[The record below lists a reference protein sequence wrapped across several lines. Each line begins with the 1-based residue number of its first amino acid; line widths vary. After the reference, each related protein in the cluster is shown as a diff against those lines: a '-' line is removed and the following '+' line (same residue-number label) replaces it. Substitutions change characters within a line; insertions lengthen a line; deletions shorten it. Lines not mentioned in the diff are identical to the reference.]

1 VRGPIYT
8 VALCMAAAWICA
20 VLLGTN
26 AQAQKHVQKSDD
38 TTLFN
43 PALRAE
49 LLDRAAKDQE
59 IRDELTKKGLQ
70 NPDPVLIQRMQDI
83 DSENTEWMA
92 VTIRRYQWPG
102 PDLVGKDGV
111 EAAFL
116 LVQHA
121 DLDFQKEVYPI
132 VKEAYKAGLLP
143 GSDYAMLLD
152 RVLVGQGRP
161 QVYGTQAQFNG
172 TEPVLAPIQDQAN
185 VDKRRAE
192 VGLPPLAEYLESLK
206 KLYPHEEKPK

>member
-1 VRGPIYT
+1 
-8 VALCMAAAWICA
+8 MAAAWICA

-49 LLDRAAKDQE
+49 LLDRAPKDQE

-121 DLDFQKEVYPI
+121 DLDFQKEDR
-132 VKEAYKAGLLP
+132 KSD
-143 GSDYAMLLD
+143 GSGK
-152 RVLVGQGRP
+152 RVNHG
-161 QVYGTQAQFNG
+161 
-172 TEPVLAPIQDQAN
+172 
-185 VDKRRAE
+185 
-192 VGLPPLAEYLESLK
+192 
-206 KLYPHEEKPK
+206 